1 MQQRNYECIYNVCYK
16 IKYLIKT
23 EANKRNRGGKDDS
36 RLTRNKL
43 AETCGKTR
51 TTGWRSATQHHS
63 LDNWWLA
70 RLGATSSWSPL
81 ITSRQRQD
89 F

>member
-1 MQQRNYECIYNVCYK
+1 MYVIELKSRLFQVSASMLQDK
-16 IKYLIKT
+16 ISHET
-23 EANKRNRGGKDDS
+23 EANKREREGKDDS

-43 AETCGKTR
+43 AETCGKTT

-70 RLGATSSWSPL
+70 RVGATSS
-81 ITSRQRQD
+81 
-89 F
+89 